1 MTDLKRFDLR
11 TSDVDGYEE
20 DDEDDADA
28 NDVQDALQTN
38 YESTQ
43 SVEDWGYSTRGSEDC
58 TVYF

>member
-43 SVEDWGYSTRGSEDC
+43 SVED
-58 TVYF
+58 